1 MAWSTMAVVMAVVW
15 SAVTGIVATE
25 QMEDGCWDVVDIWYF
40 GIGHGW
46 DAESWSVDDADKS
59 AY

>member
-1 MAWSTMAVVMAVVW
+1 MAVVMAVVW